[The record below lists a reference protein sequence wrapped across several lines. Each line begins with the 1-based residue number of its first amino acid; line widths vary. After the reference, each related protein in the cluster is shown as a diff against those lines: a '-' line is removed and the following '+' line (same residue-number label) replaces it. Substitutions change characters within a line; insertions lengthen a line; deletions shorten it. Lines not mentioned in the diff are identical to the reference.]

1 MLKVPDGIALTGILN
16 SPFVSVV
23 VVCWVEMMVM
33 VAPANKLPSESA
45 RTPVRNEPVTGT
57 GGTTSVDGGTLL
69 VLFVAVVAG
78 DLPAPPPKILLKVD
92 PLHDNNN
99 VPVAKRQAVTVVV
112 LKFPAILCFTP
123 GQLSSSQLRENIGLV
138 GGELELSPGS
148 NLLK

>member
-1 MLKVPDGIALTGILN
+1 M
-16 SPFVSVV
+16 
-23 VVCWVEMMVM
+23 
-33 VAPANKLPSESA
+33 
-45 RTPVRNEPVTGT
+45 TGT

-92 PLHDNNN
+92 PLHDNSI

-123 GQLSSSQLRENIGLV
+123 GQLSSSHLRGNIGLV

-148 NLLK
+148 NLFN